1 MTPYI
6 SLRIL
11 DTVDKW
17 VLINV
22 FASLYYNQKK
32 KKKSIACTCIQVTD
46 SLRARKCKN

>member
-1 MTPYI
+1 MTSNI

-32 KKKSIACTCIQVTD
+32 KKKKHRLYLYTSNGFVA
-46 SLRARKCKN
+46 SA